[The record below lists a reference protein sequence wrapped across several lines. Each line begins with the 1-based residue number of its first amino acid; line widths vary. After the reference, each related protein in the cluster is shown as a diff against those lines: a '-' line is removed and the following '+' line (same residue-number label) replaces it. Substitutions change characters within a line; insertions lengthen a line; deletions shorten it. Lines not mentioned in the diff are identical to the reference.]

1 MAKRLN
7 QALGVDI
14 GTHSMKIA
22 AVRMADTP
30 VVSALG
36 VSPTP
41 PNTCDHTGIFDP
53 KTLGAALRALV
64 GETGVGVKDAIF
76 CINGQSS
83 VVVRN
88 LEVPKMSDAELR
100 EHMGWEIQR
109 NIPFAESTVVSDY
122 RPIPNPNL
130 DATQNMEVVMAV
142 SPQSAVEA
150 VVELVRGAG
159 LKPAAIDVEPLGLG
173 RVILSCH
180 QSDLATKNVC
190 LVHVGHS
197 VTSINMYRQGIL
209 AFPRTVPLGSAFWTK
224 AISENL
230 GVGAD
235 EAENMKLNAVIPDTA
250 GGVGATVQAYN
261 PFAPSASEP
270 DEQTQAPAPAPA
282 PDTGDS
288 RVYQAMV
295 PQLEEFV
302 AEIRRSI
309 DYYQSRGGQVDE
321 LVVSGGGSLLKGLD
335 SFLGRSLGLPVS
347 RLNPLQGIGVEAP
360 GAETLAGGLASQ
372 YATAIGMGLYIA
384 YD

>member
-64 GETGVGVKDAIF
+64 GETGVGVRDVVF

-88 LEVPKMSDAELR
+88 LEVPKMTDAELR

-130 DATQNMEVVMAV
+130 DATNNMEVVMAV
-142 SPQSAVEA
+142 SPQSAVET
-150 VVELVRGAG
+150 VVELVRAAG

-180 QSDLATKNVC
+180 QGDLATKHVC
-190 LVHVGHS
+190 LVHVGHM
-197 VTSINMYRQGIL
+197 VTAINMYRQGIL

-224 AISENL
+224 AIAENL
-230 GVGAD
+230 GVSAD
-235 EAENMKLNAVIPDTA
+235 EAENMKRSAVIPESA
-250 GGVGATVQAYN
+250 GGMSATVQAYN
-261 PFAPSASEP
+261 PFAPSPSESEDGGASQSAPEP
-270 DEQTQAPAPAPA
+270 DAG
-282 PDTGDS
+282 DT
-288 RVYQAMV
+288 RVYRAMV

-360 GAETLAGGLASQ
+360 GAETLSDGSASQ
-372 YATAIGMGLYIA
+372 YSTAIGMGLYIA
-384 YD
+384 YE